1 MPTKVTTEDGKEE
14 IMYSASELEEQRQA
28 AITDFQEKNPDKTGE
43 VTKLTEDLNKAQEA
57 LAKFENK
64 DLNFGEL
71 RKQKDAA
78 EKAVKDLESKIDDK
92 VGAVKKEILEGV
104 TKEHY
109 TETLNSLAGGDEEL
123 KKKIELHYKRLADP
137 ASTKEEITKKIT
149 DAYILATGKPVDE
162 GVLNSSIIS
171 SGNVNRIK
179 TNGTQKF
186 TQEEKALATKLAQS
200 GGMTLKDEDFK

>member
-28 AITDFQEKNPDKTGE
+28 AITDFQEKNPDKSGE

-71 RKQKDAA
+71 RKQKEAA
-78 EKAVKDLESKIDDK
+78 EDK
-92 VGAVKKEILEGV
+92 VKKLAEDIDTKIGNAKKEILEGV
-104 TKEHY
+104 TKDHY
-109 TETLNSLAGGDEEL
+109 NDTLKSLAGDDEEL
-123 KKKIELHYKRLADP
+123 KKKIEFQYKRLTDP
-137 ASTKEEITKKIT
+137 ASTKEEVTKKIT

-186 TQEEKALATKLAQS
+186 TQEEKALANKLAQA